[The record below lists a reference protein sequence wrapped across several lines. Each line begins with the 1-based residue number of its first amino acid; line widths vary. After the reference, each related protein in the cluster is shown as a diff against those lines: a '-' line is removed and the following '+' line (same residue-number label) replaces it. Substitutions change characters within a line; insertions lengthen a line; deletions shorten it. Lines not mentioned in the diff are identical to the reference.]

1 MNRTELDGLAIF
13 LAVAEQNGFR
23 AAARQLGLTPS
34 AISQGIQSMER
45 RVGAALFSR
54 TTRSVRLTEAG
65 QKLLA
70 HAKPAAAMFQ
80 AGLNAARDL
89 GEQPSGHLR
98 INAPRP
104 AVSLIINALL
114 PEFHEVYP
122 DISLELAGDD
132 EFVNI
137 VEQGY
142 DAGIRL
148 GHTIELDMISTWLTP
163 PDKFVVV
170 CAPSLLRRYPRPKHP
185 EELRGLPALLTRRNG
200 QISRNWEFVD
210 AGASLRVAVD
220 GPLILNDYEASI
232 RAALR
237 GVGFLSSVGSV
248 VRPYIEQGNL
258 IPVLED
264 YARDVPGLCLYYPS
278 RSQSLPKLR
287 AFVDFATK
295 RMRQGM
301 TADSF
306 SAQPPPASQA

>member
-1 MNRTELDGLAIF
+1 MDRAELDGLAIF

-34 AISQGIQSMER
+34 AISQGIQTLER
-45 RVGAALFSR
+45 RVGAALFAR

-80 AGLNAARDL
+80 AGVNAARDL
-89 GEQPSGHLR
+89 GEQPSGNLR

-104 AVSLIINALL
+104 AVSLLINSLL
-114 PEFHEVYP
+114 PDFHEAYP
-122 DISLELAGDD
+122 GISLELVGDD
-132 EFVNI
+132 EFTNI
-137 VEQGY
+137 VEQGF

-148 GHTIELDMISTWLTP
+148 GHTIELDMVSTWLTP

-170 CAPSLLRRYPRPKHP
+170 GAPSLLRKYPRPGHP
-185 EELRGLPALLTRRNG
+185 RELQGLPVLLTRRGG
-200 QISRNWEFVD
+200 QVSRTWEFVD
-210 AGASLRVAVD
+210 GSESLKVAVD

-237 GVGFLSSVGSV
+237 GVGFLYTVGSV
-248 VRPYIEQGNL
+248 IRHYIEQGSL

-264 YARDVPGLCLYYPS
+264 HARDVPGLCLYYPS

-301 TADSF
+301 TSDAF
-306 SAQPPPASQA
+306 SVQPQRSPES

>member
-1 MNRTELDGLAIF
+1 MDRAELDGLAIF

-34 AISQGIQSMER
+34 AISQGIQTLER
-45 RVGAALFSR
+45 RVGAALFAR

-70 HAKPAAAMFQ
+70 HAKPAAALFQ
-80 AGLNAARDL
+80 AGVNAARDL
-89 GEQPSGHLR
+89 GEQPSGNLR

-104 AVSLIINALL
+104 AVSLLINSLL
-114 PEFHEVYP
+114 PDFHEAYP
-122 DISLELAGDD
+122 GISLELVGDD
-132 EFVNI
+132 EFTNI
-137 VEQGY
+137 VEQGF

-148 GHTIELDMISTWLTP
+148 GHTIELDMVSTWLTP

-170 CAPSLLRRYPRPKHP
+170 GAPSLLKKYPQPGHP
-185 EELRGLPALLTRRNG
+185 RELQGLPVLLTRRGG
-200 QISRNWEFVD
+200 QVSRTWEFVD
-210 AGASLRVAVD
+210 GGESLKVAVD

-237 GVGFLSSVGSV
+237 GVGFLYTVGSV
-248 VRPYIEQGNL
+248 IRHYIEQGSL

-301 TADSF
+301 TSDAF
-306 SAQPPPASQA
+306 SVQPRRPPES

>member
-1 MNRTELDGLAIF
+1 MDRAELDGLAIF

-34 AISQGIQSMER
+34 AISQGVQTLER
-45 RVGAALFSR
+45 RVGAALFAR

-80 AGLNAARDL
+80 AGVNAARDL
-89 GEQPSGHLR
+89 GEQPSGNLR

-104 AVSLIINALL
+104 AVSLLINSLL
-114 PEFHEVYP
+114 PDFHEAYP
-122 DISLELAGDD
+122 GITLELVGDD
-132 EFVNI
+132 EFANI
-137 VEQGY
+137 VEQGF

-148 GHTIELDMISTWLTP
+148 GHTIELDMVSTWLTP

-170 CAPSLLRRYPRPKHP
+170 GAPSLLRKYPRPGHP
-185 EELRGLPALLTRRNG
+185 RELQGLPALLTRRGG
-200 QISRNWEFVD
+200 QVSRTWEFVD
-210 AGASLRVAVD
+210 GGEILKVAVD

-237 GVGFLSSVGSV
+237 GVGLLHTVGSV
-248 VRPYIEQGNL
+248 IRHYIEQGSL

-278 RSQSLPKLR
+278 RSQSLPKLK

-301 TADSF
+301 TSDAF
-306 SAQPPPASQA
+306 SAQPQRSPES

>member
-1 MNRTELDGLAIF
+1 MDRAELDGLAIF

-34 AISQGIQSMER
+34 AISQGIQSLER
-45 RVGAALFSR
+45 RVGAALFAR
-54 TTRSVRLTEAG
+54 TTRSVSLTEAG

-70 HAKPAAAMFQ
+70 HAKPAASMFQ

-89 GEQPSGHLR
+89 GEQPGGNLR

-104 AVSLIINALL
+104 AVSLLINSLL
-114 PEFHEVYP
+114 PEFHEAYP
-122 DISLELAGDD
+122 NISLELAGDD
-132 EFVNI
+132 EFTNI
-137 VEQGY
+137 VEQGF

-163 PDKFVVV
+163 PDKIVTVG
-170 CAPSLLRRYPRPKHP
+170 APGLLGKYPRPGHP
-185 EELRGLPALLTRRNG
+185 RELQGLPALLTRRGG
-200 QISRNWEFVD
+200 QVSRTWEFVD
-210 AGASLRVAVD
+210 GGESLKVAVD

-237 GVGFLSSVGSV
+237 GVGFLHTVSSVI
-248 VRPYIEQGNL
+248 RHHIEQGSL
-258 IPVLED
+258 VPVLED

-287 AFVDFATK
+287 AFVEFATK
-295 RMRQGM
+295 RMRQGV
-301 TADSF
+301 TADAF
-306 SAQPPPASQA
+306 SAQPQLVRQR

>member
-1 MNRTELDGLAIF
+1 MERAELDGLAIF

-34 AISQGIQSMER
+34 AISQGIQNLER

-65 QKLLA
+65 QKLLG

-89 GEQPSGHLR
+89 GEQPSGNLR

-104 AVSLIINALL
+104 AVSLLINSLL
-114 PEFHEVYP
+114 PDFHEAYP
-122 DISLELAGDD
+122 AISLELSGDD
-132 EFVNI
+132 EFTNI
-137 VEQGY
+137 VEQGF

-148 GHTIELDMISTWLTP
+148 GHTIELDMVSTWLTP

-170 CAPSLLRRYPRPKHP
+170 GAPSLLKRYAPPKRP
-185 EELRGLPALLTRRNG
+185 EDLQELPALLNRRGG
-200 QISRNWEFVD
+200 QVSRNWEFVD
-210 AGASLRVAVD
+210 GGESLRVAVD

-237 GVGFLSSVGSV
+237 GVGFLHTVGSV
-248 VRPYIEQGNL
+248 VRHYIEQGSL

-287 AFVDFATK
+287 AFVEFATK
-295 RMRQGM
+295 RMRQPM
-301 TADSF
+301 TADAF
-306 SAQPPPASQA
+306 SARPERLPQS

>member
-1 MNRTELDGLAIF
+1 MDRAELDGLAIF

-34 AISQGIQSMER
+34 AISQGIQTLER
-45 RVGAALFSR
+45 RVGAALFAR

-80 AGLNAARDL
+80 AGVNAARDL
-89 GEQPSGHLR
+89 GEQPGGNLR

-104 AVSLIINALL
+104 AVSLLINSLL
-114 PEFHEVYP
+114 PDFHDAYP
-122 DISLELAGDD
+122 GISLELVGDD
-132 EFVNI
+132 EFTNI
-137 VEQGY
+137 VEQGF

-148 GHTIELDMISTWLTP
+148 GHTIELDMVSTWLTP

-170 CAPSLLRRYPRPKHP
+170 GAPSLLRKYPRPGHP
-185 EELRGLPALLTRRNG
+185 RELQGLPALLTRRGG
-200 QISRNWEFVD
+200 QASRTWEFVE
-210 AGASLRVAVD
+210 GGESLKVAVD

-237 GVGFLSSVGSV
+237 GVGFLYTVGSV
-248 VRPYIEQGNL
+248 IRHYIEQGSL

-264 YARDVPGLCLYYPS
+264 HARDVPGLCLYYPS

-301 TADSF
+301 ASDAF
-306 SAQPPPASQA
+306 SMQPQLISQG